1 MVKNLKTVSLM
12 LLLMGAPFAAANAA
26 SPSVAA
32 VNAVQQNS
40 VAKGNVKDAAGEP
53 VIGASVV
60 VKGTTNGTITDFDG
74 NFELSGV
81 SKGATL
87 EISFV
92 GFATQTITFN
102 GQAIN
107 VVLKEDNE
115 MLDELVVV
123 GYGVQKKA
131 NLTGSVASI
140 NAEALE
146 SRSVASVSAA
156 MAGTMPGVTVI
167 QTSGAPGAQTGS
179 INIRGKNSLNA
190 ASPLVIVDG
199 VPGSMNNID
208 PQDIESISVLKDAA
222 SAAIYGVQAANGVIL
237 ITTKK
242 GKAGQKARINYSGTV
257 SWASPTATLN
267 FLDAAD
273 YAELYNEATLNDNP
287 NAPLMFSDSD
297 IAAYRNGTKKST
309 DWYNEVFKKAAME
322 TQHSFS
328 INGGDEKTTYMAS
341 LAYLFQ
347 DGLSQEKNYE
357 RYNGRVNLDSK
368 IANWISAGINDYS
381 EILRRK

>member
-12 LLLMGAPFAAANAA
+12 LLLMGTPFVAANATA
-26 SPSVAA
+26 PSVSN

-40 VAKGNVKDAAGEP
+40 VAKGTVKDAAGEA

-92 GFATQTITFN
+92 GYATQEIKFN

-107 VVLKEDNE
+107 VVLKENTE

-273 YAELYNEATLNDNP
+273 YAMLYNEATLNDNP
-287 NAPLMFSDSD
+287 TAPLMYSDSD

-309 DWYNEVFKKAAME
+309 DWYNEVFKKSAME
-322 TQHSFS
+322 TQHNFS
-328 INGGDEKTTYMAS
+328 INGGSS
-341 LAYLFQ
+341 L
-347 DGLSQEKNYE
+347 
-357 RYNGRVNLDSK
+357 
-368 IANWISAGINDYS
+368 I
-381 EILRRK
+381 

>member
-1 MVKNLKTVSLM
+1 
-12 LLLMGAPFAAANAA
+12 MGAPFVVTQATG
-26 SPSVAA
+26 SSVSK
-32 VNAVQQNS
+32 VNTIQQNS
-40 VAKGNVKDAAGEP
+40 IAKGTVKDLVGEAL
-53 VIGASVV
+53 IGASVV

-92 GFATQTITFN
+92 GYATQEIKFD
-102 GQAIN
+102 GKIIN
-107 VVLKEDNE
+107 IVLKENTE

-146 SRSVASVSAA
+146 SRAIASVSAA
-156 MAGTMPGVTVI
+156 MAGTMPGVTSI

-179 INIRGKNSLNA
+179 ITIRGKNSINA

-242 GKAGQKARINYSGTV
+242 GQSDQKARINYSGLV
-257 SWASPTATLN
+257 SWVSPTATLE
-267 FLDAAD
+267 FLDAAG
-273 YAELYNEATLNDNP
+273 YATLYNEATLNDNP
-287 NAPLMFSDSD
+287 NAVLLYSDAD
-297 IAAYRNGTKKST
+297 IKAYRNGTKKST
-309 DWYNEVFKKAAME
+309 DWYKETFKSSALE
-322 TQHSFS
+322 TQHNLS
-328 INGGDEKTTYMAS
+328 INGGTEKT
-341 LAYLFQ
+341 
-347 DGLSQEKNYE
+347 KI
-357 RYNGRVNLDSK
+357 GRAHV
-368 IANWISAGINDYS
+368 
-381 EILRRK
+381 